1 MLTLCI
7 WSITG
12 LVGYG
17 ERYPA
22 QSDAKHAAN
31 LEKDAF
37 NKGQRKLTASV
48 EPLKRYGGEED

>member
-1 MLTLCI
+1 MPCQ
-7 WSITG
+7 
-12 LVGYG
+12 
-17 ERYPA
+17 EFPA

-37 NKGQRKLTASV
+37 NKGQSKLTASV